1 MNNLTKWLS
10 SKSSKYNDQLNKELV
25 DELFSK
31 LISFLHEMND
41 FNTILQFEEIEH
53 LFYNFCFNKYSINS
67 EKEINLCLDLTY
79 HDKIVDLHLMFQNI
93 AKSNGSLLFQNKGDT
108 SYDILHFINN
118 IVEEIEDYDDE
129 ENLEYFDDE
138 IE

>member
-41 FNTILQFEEIEH
+41 FNTILQSTRY
-53 LFYNFCFNKYSINS
+53 LQ
-67 EKEINLCLDLTY
+67 EKRLI
-79 HDKIVDLHLMFQNI
+79 
-93 AKSNGSLLFQNKGDT
+93 
-108 SYDILHFINN
+108 
-118 IVEEIEDYDDE
+118 
-129 ENLEYFDDE
+129 
-138 IE
+138 